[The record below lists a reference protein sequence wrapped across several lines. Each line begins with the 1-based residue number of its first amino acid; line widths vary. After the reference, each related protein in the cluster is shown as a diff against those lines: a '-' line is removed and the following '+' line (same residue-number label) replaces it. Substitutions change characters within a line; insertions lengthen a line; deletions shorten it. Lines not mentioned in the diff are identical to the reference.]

1 MESRQENPR
10 MDCAVDAAMSV
21 IEGRW
26 KSTILCILAKWGPK
40 RFNQLVKSIEGVSPR
55 MLTKQLKELEKDGIV
70 DRRAYPEVP
79 PRVEYSITERG
90 LSLVPVLEALAR
102 WGRENMFLN
111 WVEFDTER
119 DTAIRE
125 GALADEN

>member
-1 MESRQENPR
+1 
-10 MDCAVDAAMSV
+10 MSV

-79 PRVEYSITERG
+79 PRVEYSITEKG

>member
-1 MESRQENPR
+1 MEPRQENPR

-79 PRVEYSITERG
+79 PRVEYSITEKG